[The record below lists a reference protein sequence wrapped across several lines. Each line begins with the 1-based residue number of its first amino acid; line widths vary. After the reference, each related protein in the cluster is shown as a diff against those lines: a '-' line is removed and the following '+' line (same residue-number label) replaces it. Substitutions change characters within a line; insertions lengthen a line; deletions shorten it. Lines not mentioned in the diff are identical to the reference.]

1 MKHKYALMLTGAFI
15 ASGIV
20 ASAQVTTSGIRG
32 TVKDEQN
39 AIVPGAIVTAIHM
52 PSGTKYSTV
61 STENGYFSLQGMRP
75 GGPYTVTVSSMGSG
89 EQVYRDLT
97 LGLGDDYVLQAKIGA
112 DQNKELS
119 AVEVLA
125 FKNPLLNSDRTG
137 ASTNINVTTINRMPT
152 IKRSLTDFT
161 RLTPQANGNG
171 FAGRDGRYNNVQI
184 DGASFNNGFGL
195 SSDPLPGGGNQPISI
210 DAIEEVQVNVAPYDV
225 RQTGFTG
232 AGINA
237 VTRSGTNDF
246 TGSAYAFLRP
256 KSFNGVKVGSD
267 TLAKS
272 SRTSGETY
280 GVRFGGPII
289 KNKLFFFAN
298 FEYENQLSQGNL
310 WKANNGS
317 NGSEANVSRVKE
329 SDLMSVSN
337 YLKSQYGYDPGRY
350 EGYADNYVNN
360 NIKGLLRL
368 DWNINDKN
376 TLTVKYNQMRGTSDQ
391 GTNATSGP
399 NPRSTASRIGSES
412 ISFENANYSFLNK
425 VMSVSAELNSKISP
439 KVSNQLLATYSR
451 IQDTRSTPGNLFPFV
466 DIWDGDLQPADSTGK
481 RTGKNNYMSFGTE
494 LFSYNNDVIN
504 NNINIVDNISY
515 QVGKHNFTGGLN
527 FQTMSYAN
535 SYMRMG
541 TSYYRYNSVSEFLAG
556 AKPTAYGVT
565 YAYDGADNYARVNFG
580 LAGLYLQDQV
590 NVNPQFKLT
599 YGLRADMPLFFN
611 KPVGNP
617 SIDTVQLLNNK
628 GVPTT
633 FTTAMWPKSKIML
646 SPRVGFNYD
655 VAGDRSLQLRG
666 GTGIFTGNIPFVWFT
681 NMPTNAGVIQN
692 TFEPVSAA
700 TLNKIDHLEADPMY
714 WPSKLTSDFPAS
726 PKAAVPGSFSLI
738 DPDFKMPQIWRSNV
752 GIDYRLGNT
761 PLVFIADVIYT
772 KDIVGV
778 YQYNANRKAA
788 TAKLNNGGDTRDY
801 FNNDVKY
808 TNSTGTIIPVLA
820 NSSLGQSVA
829 ASAGVS
835 VSNYHGFSG
844 SLFYN
849 YSAAKDITGNPGS
862 AANSAWSNNYSVND
876 PNEQLL
882 GISQYAI
889 PHRVVGSVS
898 YRINYADHLATTV
911 SLFYQGSSQGRYAYT
926 YSGDINKDGV
936 SLDLMYLPANSSE
949 INFVP
954 LTVGGKTYSAEE
966 QRAAFDAFLD
976 NDKVLSKYKGEYVE
990 RNAGLLPWLN
1000 RFDARILQDVYTR
1013 FGKNNRR
1020 NTLQISLDIL
1030 NVGNLLNKDWGYYSQ
1045 LNNGNQYAYTPLVVN
1060 SVSSDGKPSF
1070 NMLTVKENGQTVFP
1084 KKAFMKSVNS
1094 SSTWGMQIGLRYTF

>member
-1 MKHKYALMLTGAFI
+1 MRNKFTLMLTGAVL
-15 ASGIV
+15 ASSV
-20 ASAQVTTSGIRG
+20 MVSAQVTTSGMRG
-32 TVKDEQN
+32 TVKDEKN
-39 AIVPGAIVTAIHM
+39 EIMPGAVITAVHV

-61 STENGYFSLQGMRP
+61 ATENGYFSLQGMRP
-75 GGPYTVTVSSMGSG
+75 GGPYTITVSSLGST
-89 EQVYRDLT
+89 EKTYNNIT
-97 LGLGDDYVLQAKIGA
+97 LALGDDYVLNAKLSEEGSTELGA
-112 DQNKELS
+112 VN
-119 AVEVLA
+119 VFA

-137 ASTNINVTTINRMPT
+137 ASTNINSSTISRMPT

-161 RLTPQANGNG
+161 RLTPQSNGNN

-210 DAIEEVQVNVAPYDV
+210 DAIEEVQVNVAPFDV

-246 TGSAYAFLRP
+246 SGSAYAFFRP
-256 KSFNGVKVGSD
+256 KSFNGVNVGED
-267 TLAKS
+267 KLDKS
-272 SRTSGETY
+272 TRTSGTTY
-280 GVRFGGPII
+280 GMRFGGAIV

-298 FEYENQLSQGNL
+298 LEYENQLTQGNL
-310 WKANNGS
+310 WRANNGS
-317 NGSEANVSRVKE
+317 NTGQANVSRVRDT
-329 SDLMSVSN
+329 DLNAVSN
-337 YLKSQYGYDPGRY
+337 YLKSNYGYDPGRY

-360 NIKGLLRL
+360 NIKGLIRL

-376 TLTVKYNQMRGTSDQ
+376 TLTLKYNQMQGTSDQ
-391 GTNATSGP
+391 GTNASSGP
-399 NPRSTASRIGSES
+399 NPRSTAARISSES
-412 ISFENANYSFLNK
+412 IAFENANYSFLNK
-425 VMSVSAELNSKISP
+425 VQSVSAELNSKLSP
-439 KVSNQLLATYSR
+439 KLANQLLATYSR

-466 DIWDGDLQPADSTGK
+466 DIWDGDLQAPDSTG
-481 RTGKNNYMSFGTE
+481 RRIGKNNYMSFGTE

-504 NNINIVDNISY
+504 NNINIVDNITY
-515 QVGKHNFTGGLN
+515 QVGKHNITGGLN

-556 AKPTAYGVT
+556 AKPTAFGIT
-565 YAYDGADNYARVNFG
+565 YPYAGEDPYARVNFG

-590 NVNPQFKLT
+590 NLSDKFRLT
-599 YGLRADMPLFFN
+599 VGLRADMPLFFN
-611 KPVGNP
+611 SPVSNP
-617 SIDTVQLLNNK
+617 AIDTVRLLNNK
-628 GVPTT
+628 GEQTT
-633 FTTAMWPKSKIML
+633 FTTAMWPKSRIML

-655 VAGDRSLQLRG
+655 VLGDRSLQLRG

-681 NMPTNAGVIQN
+681 NMPTNAGVLQN
-692 TFEPVSAA
+692 TFEPVSNA
-700 TLNKIDHLEADPMY
+700 TLTKVDHLEADPMY
-714 WPSKLTSDFPAS
+714 WPSKLPSDFPSS

-738 DPDFKMPQIWRSNV
+738 DPDFKMPQVWRTNL
-752 GIDYRLGNT
+752 GADYKLGNT
-761 PLVFIADVIYT
+761 PIVLTADLIYT
-772 KDIVGV
+772 KDIIGV

-788 TAKLNNGGDTRDY
+788 SAQLKNGGDTRDF
-801 FNNDVKY
+801 FNNDVRY
-808 TNSTGTIIPVLA
+808 TNSTGTIIPVLS
-820 NSSLGQSVA
+820 NSNKGYSLAASLGLSVN
-829 ASAGVS
+829 
-835 VSNYHGFSG
+835 NYHGFSG

-862 AANSAWSNNYSVND
+862 AANSAWSNNYSIND

-882 GISQYAI
+882 GISQFVI
-889 PHRVVGSVS
+889 PHRIVSSLS
-898 YRINYADHLATTV
+898 YRIDYANHLATTFSV
-911 SLFYQGSSQGRYAYT
+911 FYQGANQGRYAYT

-936 SLDLMYLPANSSE
+936 SLDLLYLPENSSE

-954 LTVGGKTYSAEE
+954 LTVGGKTYTAQE
-966 QRAAFDAFLD
+966 QRAAFDEFLS
-976 NDKVLSKYKGEYVE
+976 NDKILSSYKGKYVD

-1045 LNNGNQYAYTPLVVN
+1045 LNNGNLYTYTPLVVN
-1060 SVSSDGKPSF
+1060 SVSADGTPSF

-1084 KKAFMKSVNS
+1084 KKAFMKTINS
-1094 SSTWGMQIGLRYTF
+1094 TSTWGMQLGIRYTF

>member
-1 MKHKYALMLTGAFI
+1 MSNKFTLMLTGALM
-15 ASGIV
+15 ASSVIV
-20 ASAQVTTSGIRG
+20 SAQVTTSGIRG
-32 TVKDEQN
+32 TVKDSKNE
-39 AIVPGAIVTAIHM
+39 IMPGAIVTALHV

-61 STENGYFSLQGMRP
+61 ATNNGYFNIQGMRP
-75 GGPYTVTVSSMGSG
+75 GGPYTITVNSLGSS
-89 EQVYRDLT
+89 EKTYNNIT
-97 LGLGDDYVLQAKIGA
+97 LALGDDYVLNAKLTEESST
-112 DQNKELS
+112 ELGS
-119 AVEVLA
+119 VNVFA

-137 ASTNINVTTINRMPT
+137 ASTNINSSTISRMPT

-161 RLTPQANGNG
+161 RLTPQANGNS
-171 FAGRDGRYNNVQI
+171 FAGRDNRYNNVQI
-184 DGASFNNGFGL
+184 DGANFNNGFGI
-195 SSDPLPGGGNQPISI
+195 SPDALPGGSNQPISI
-210 DAIEEVQVNVAPYDV
+210 DAIEEVQVNVAPFDV

-237 VTRSGTNDF
+237 ITRSGTNDF
-246 TGSAYAFLRP
+246 SGSAYAFFRP
-256 KSFNGVKVGSD
+256 KSFNGVKVGED

-272 SRTSGETY
+272 TRTSGTTY

-298 FEYENQLSQGNL
+298 FEYENQLTQGNL
-310 WKANNGS
+310 WRANNGS
-317 NGSEANVSRVKE
+317 NSGQANVSRVKDT
-329 SDLMSVSN
+329 DLNAVSN
-337 YLKSQYGYDPGRY
+337 YLKSTYGYDPGRY

-360 NIKGLLRL
+360 NIKSLIRL

-376 TLTVKYNQMRGTSDQ
+376 TLTIKYNHMRGTSDQ
-391 GTNATSGP
+391 GTNASSGP
-399 NPRSTASRIGSES
+399 NPRSTAARISSES
-412 ISFENANYSFLNK
+412 IAFENANYSFLNK
-425 VMSVSAELNSKISP
+425 VQSVSAELNSKLSP

-466 DIWDGDLQPADSTGK
+466 DIWDGDLQAADSTGK

-504 NNINIVDNISY
+504 DNINLVDNITY
-515 QVGKHNFTGGLN
+515 QVGKHNITGGLN

-556 AKPTAYGVT
+556 GKPTAYGVT
-565 YAYDGADNYARVNFG
+565 YPYAGADQYARVNFG
-580 LAGLYLQDQV
+580 LAGLYAQDQV
-590 NVNPQFKLT
+590 NLSDKFRLT

-617 SIDTVQLLNNK
+617 SIDTVKLLNNE
-628 GVPTT
+628 GVQTT

-655 VAGDRSLQLRG
+655 VLGDRSLQLRG

-681 NMPTNAGVIQN
+681 NMPTNAGVLQN
-692 TFEPVSAA
+692 TFEPVSGA
-700 TLNKIDHLEADPMY
+700 TLTKISHLEKDPMY
-714 WPSKLTSDFPAS
+714 WPKQLTTDFPAS

-738 DPDFKMPQIWRSNV
+738 DPDFKMPQVWRTNL
-752 GIDYRLGNT
+752 GADYKLGNT
-761 PLVFIADVIYT
+761 PFVLTADLIYT

-788 TAKLNNGGDTRDY
+788 SGQLKNGGDTRDF

-820 NSSLGQSVA
+820 NSSKGYSMA
-829 ASAGVS
+829 ASLGIS
-835 VSNYHGFSG
+835 VNNYHGFSG

-862 AANSAWSNNYSVND
+862 AAGSAWSNNYSIND
-876 PNEQLL
+876 PNERLL
-882 GISQYAI
+882 GMSQFAV
-889 PHRVVGSVS
+889 PHRVVSSIS
-898 YRINYADHLATTV
+898 YRIDYADHLATTF
-911 SLFYQGSSQGRYAYT
+911 SLFYQGAHQGRYAYT

-936 SLDLMYLPANSSE
+936 SLDLLYVPQNASE

-954 LTVGGKTYSAEE
+954 LTVGSKTYTAQE
-966 QRAAFDAFLD
+966 QRTAYEAFLS
-976 NDKVLSKYKGEYVE
+976 NDKILSQYKGKYVD

-1020 NTLQISLDIL
+1020 NTVQISLDIL
-1030 NVGNLLNKDWGYYSQ
+1030 NVGNLLSKDWGYYSQ
-1045 LNNGNQYAYTPLVVN
+1045 LNNGNLYAYTPLVVN
-1060 SVSSDGKPSF
+1060 SVSADGTPSF

-1094 SSTWGMQIGLRYTF
+1094 TSTWGMQLGVRYTF